1 MFLYG
6 CSDSILSVMIDSK
19 LKKLVK
25 EYEKIPGVEDLAI
38 INDNYQ
44 ELIDKVEAYLGVTEK
59 KFVLMVTDQNS

>member
-1 MFLYG
+1 M
-6 CSDSILSVMIDSK
+6 SAMSNSK

-44 ELIDKVEAYLGVTEK
+44 ELIDKVEAYLGVIEK
-59 KFVLMVTDQNS
+59 KFVLMVTDQSS